1 MTFEHTGDVGNPPYG
16 DLKNDVVSFRL
27 SRTIPLQSVERYLDI
42 ADPFIKTKLRFKI
55 LLAHLQSSTLDN
67 IFLISMNFRIPLL
80 KSFIFSHFFSFY
92 SFSSIFKW
100 SLFRSSSCSNVDYWM
115 KININSYYHLI
126 TSSGTGGSFG
136 FKPYHWIRRLHKR

>member
-1 MTFEHTGDVGNPPYG
+1 MTSEQTGDVENPPYG
-16 DLKNDVVSFRL
+16 DLKNHVVSFRL
-27 SRTIPLQSVERYLDI
+27 SGTLPLQSVERYLDI

-55 LLAHLQSSTLDN
+55 LHAHLQSSTMDN

-80 KSFIFSHFFSFY
+80 KSFIFCPFFSFY

-100 SLFRSSSCSNVDYWM
+100 TLFRSSSSRNVNDWM

-126 TSSGTGGSFG
+126 TFSGTGSSFG